1 MLKHVVRPLFL
12 GVLVACASACGG
24 DIEAGEL
31 EAEPSTLA
39 TPEDIG
45 TAEQGACQVGSYV
58 SECRDF
64 ASGGVSSPSCP
75 GQYAWSYWNCKQ
87 YRYYSGSTAVY
98 YRQECGPQKYM
109 CGTSSSTPPGLPEA
123 RCKHQC

>member
-1 MLKHVVRPLFL
+1 MLKQVVRPLFL

-24 DIEAGEL
+24 GL
-31 EAEPSTLA
+31 EA
-39 TPEDIG
+39 PEGEELG
-45 TAEQGACQVGSYV
+45 TDEQSVCQQGSYV

-109 CGTSSSTPPGLPEA
+109 CGTSNTTPPGLPEA
-123 RCKHQC
+123 RCKQQC